1 MTLPSGYNAPKR
13 LAVDALASAFLSQ
26 LPGGSAPDG
35 AAAAALA
42 PLLARLEAAGR
53 AAWPGLAVASERFAA
68 YLGARIPDGAADVA
82 AALHEI
88 HAEDLYLACACTEGL
103 PGAAEAFRAHCRA
116 TVEKF
121 ARGVDPAPSFADE
134 VEQVLFAR
142 LLVSSDGEP
151 PRLAGYAGRGPLAG
165 WVGIS
170 AQRTALSLRR
180 GETAQ
185 ARARKHAME
194 EQRALAQDAE
204 LAYLKRRYRTEFEA
218 AFSNAVAALT
228 DRERAVMRLHLA
240 ANVTLDA
247 IAAMYQVNSSTISR
261 WLQAARERLTADT
274 EKQLRKRLRL
284 TATELESLARVLA
297 SDLDFS
303 VCRLLD
309 GEDKTTAS
317 R

>member
-1 MTLPSGYNAPKR
+1 
-13 LAVDALASAFLSQ
+13 V
-26 LPGGSAPDG
+26 
-35 AAAAALA
+35 
-42 PLLARLEAAGR
+42 PLLARLEEAGR
-53 AAWPGLAVASERFAA
+53 AAWPALRLAPERFAA
-68 YLGARIPDGAADVA
+68 YLGARVGDGGGDLA
-82 AALHEI
+82 AALQQV
-88 HAEDLYLACACTEGL
+88 HAEDLYLACACVDGA
-103 PGAAEAFRAHCRA
+103 PGAAEAFRALCRPA
-116 TVEKF
+116 IEKF
-121 ARGVDPAPSFADE
+121 ARGVDAAPTFVDE
-134 VEQVLFAR
+134 VEQALHAK
-142 LLVSSDGEP
+142 LLVGAEGQP
-151 PRLAGYAGRGPLAG
+151 PRLAGYAGRGPLIG
-165 WVGIS
+165 WVGIA

-204 LAYLKRRYRTEFEA
+204 LAYLKRRYRTEFES

-309 GEDKTTAS
+309 GEDKTRAS